1 MKLEIDLYEL
11 LTSNRLIAD
20 IWTTSDVR
28 RLRDD
33 LTEDQCW
40 QVLQLVH
47 ANHDQS
53 AGFYD
58 ELIETCAE
66 ELFGIAPSLP
76 REA

>member
-1 MKLEIDLYEL
+1 MKLELDLYEL

-40 QVLQLVH
+40 QVLQHVH

-66 ELFGIAPSLP
+66 ELFGIAPTLS
-76 REA
+76 REE